1 MFALLVWWVR
11 RRVRGHPGAVFF
23 SYIGLYSVGRF
34 LIEGLRLDS
43 FWVGSLRVPQLASV
57 AGVLVAVGGLL
68 WVMRSAPR
76 RALPAARRG
85 YG

>member
-1 MFALLVWWVR
+1 
-11 RRVRGHPGAVFF
+11 
-23 SYIGLYSVGRF
+23 VGRF

-68 WVMRSAPR
+68 WVMRMPVEPSPPPATATGRAPGTRGR
-76 RALPAARRG
+76 RRRG
-85 YG
+85 